1 MIWSMLNDVVS
12 GLNHLHRHGLVH
24 RDIKPSNLLLFV
36 PEEADGT
43 ARLDA
48 VYGCARPMHGDATAP
63 LRQQRPS

>member
-36 PEEADGT
+36 PEEADGND
-43 ARLDA
+43 RLDA
-48 VYGCARPMHGDATAP
+48 VYGGAGLLHGDATGP
-63 LRQQRPS
+63 LRQHCPA